1 MQKQYEWDETPADE
15 YWERQGQLFATK
27 QESKVAQRQKPQRE
41 KPRSPAEKLGPSIHW
56 GTVVETGLPFTV
68 SLELIDDSHG
78 EIVGSS
84 NRGKSRT
91 MEAGIRQLL
100 PMKGR
105 GGFIPDVEGTLI
117 KSTLNWLAHHQNRE
131 ELAKKVIIVSP
142 SLAQRTDMWPAFN
155 VFKGMSDAM
164 DKAVVAD
171 YLAALLGK
179 AWGSESFHMPTF
191 ERVARTFM
199 RVALDAELF
208 MSELQYLNPM
218 DKAAKD
224 IRVELTSKVTSE
236 IVRKEIVILETESSR
251 DQKSDMLAFHNR
263 YTAFSDVRAIQ
274 LMMDREQTLDWDEI
288 FENGYWVLA
297 DLSENSGLLSAGH
310 GYLCAAFMLSEI
322 MERGLKRTEQQGKA
336 HPFYVWA
343 DEFRELAHPEL
354 PRAFNRL
361 RKRGIHFFAGH
372 QDIAAFEDDY
382 PALMSAVIGNTDLK
396 IYMGMNNTRDSKR
409 AEEIMFV
416 GTHDAKEVKDE
427 IINPMTVAVEEEK
440 VQSVT
445 KANSSAEISNAVSGS
460 GAGSSGLHMVSPDG
474 DLLGM
479 TVADSD
485 FTSDLAGSGVVDG
498 ESTAVNESTRLRP
511 VFEDRVSGRSFY
523 TPEEQRMEN
532 QAKFHALEP
541 QFAYV
546 KLRAKPPVLVK
557 IIDVP
562 EYPDNEQLLLEFWEL
577 TLAAHR
583 KYYLPEATVLE
594 VRESRKKAFGGGV
607 EDDAKPP

>member
-1 MQKQYEWDETPADE
+1 MQQPYEWDMTPAAE
-15 YWERQGQLFATK
+15 YWERQGQLLAEQDRATP
-27 QESKVAQRQKPQRE
+27 EPPKVQKKTPR
-41 KPRSPAEKLGPSIHW
+41 KPLGPSIHW
-56 GTVVETGLPFTV
+56 GTVVETGAAFHVPLD
-68 SLELIDDSHG
+68 LIDNSHG
-78 EIVGSS
+78 EIAGSS

-105 GGFIPDVEGTLI
+105 GGFVPDVEGTLI
-117 KSTLNWLAHHQNRE
+117 KGTLNWLAHHRNRE

-155 VFKGMSDAM
+155 VFKGMSGAM
-164 DKAVVAD
+164 DKAVVSD

-236 IVRKEIVILETESSR
+236 IVRREITILETEPAR

-297 DLSENSGLLSAGH
+297 DLSQDAGLLSAGH

-322 MERGLKRTEQQGKA
+322 VERGLKRTEQQGKA

-343 DEFRELAHPEL
+343 DEFRELAHPDL

-372 QDIAAFEDDY
+372 QDIAAFEEDY
-382 PALMSAVIGNTDLK
+382 PTLMSAVIGNTDLK

-416 GTHDAKEVKDE
+416 GTHNPQEVKDE
-427 IINPMTVAVEEEK
+427 IINPMTVAFEEEK
-440 VQSVT
+440 VTARTTAKTQADVENYGS
-445 KANSSAEISNAVSGS
+445 IS
-460 GAGSSGLHMVSPDG
+460 GAGSSALSMLSPEG
-474 DLLGM
+474 DVLGRSAGD
-479 TVADSD
+479 TSFAADV
-485 FTSDLAGSGVVDG
+485 FGGGTIRAK
-498 ESTAVNESTRLRP
+498 STAVSESTRLRG
-511 VFEDRVSGRSFY
+511 VLEDRVSGRSFY
-523 TPEEQRMEN
+523 SPEEQRMRN

-541 QFAYV
+541 QYAYV
-546 KLRAKPPVLVK
+546 KLRADDPVLVK
-557 IIDVP
+557 IINVP
-562 EYPDNEQLLLEFWEL
+562 EYPENEELLFEFLEMSIE
-577 TLAAHR
+577 AHQ
-583 KYYLPEATVLE
+583 KYYLPEAKVLE
-594 VRESRKKAFGGGV
+594 VKESRKKLLAGGV